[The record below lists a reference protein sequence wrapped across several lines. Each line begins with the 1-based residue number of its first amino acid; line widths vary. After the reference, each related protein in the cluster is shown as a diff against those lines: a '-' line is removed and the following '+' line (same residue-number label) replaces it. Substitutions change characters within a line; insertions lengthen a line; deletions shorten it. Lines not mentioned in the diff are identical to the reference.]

1 MTFTWIDGAIPKPYR
16 FTGWVRKDEQTKL
29 SLGVHTPHGGWWGSH
44 LVQGRVGTFLR
55 LWSQSLGKAT
65 RPREQDCGEAA
76 GCLQGTRRL
85 PRLDWHGR
93 YRDGIYSR
101 WPGFAS
107 STHQDSRGP
116 GGNNASHR
124 NTVSRF
130 ASHQI
135 HSEVNLDM
143 ASLTQSGGAWPGG
156 AHFCPPP
163 SSCLS
168 RLPWEVASESQILGF
183 TVISLKNK
191 NENIRFFF

>member
-1 MTFTWIDGAIPKPYR
+1 M
-16 FTGWVRKDEQTKL
+16 
-29 SLGVHTPHGGWWGSH
+29 HTPHGGWWGSH
-44 LVQGRVGTFLR
+44 LVQGRVGAFLR
-55 LWSQSLGKAT
+55 LRSQRLGKAT

-107 STHQDSRGP
+107 STRQDSRGP
-116 GGNNASHR
+116 RGNNASHR
-124 NTVSRF
+124 NAVSRF

-143 ASLTQSGGAWPGG
+143 ASLTQSGGARPGG